1 MVDNAI
7 LLRIA
12 TALEEIAHVLKV
24 NGGVN
29 ALGNCLALMA
39 TQPEKLTG
47 EQKHFLVNTVRASID
62 SHVGKEAE

>member
-12 TALEEIAHVLKV
+12 TALEEIAHAVKV

-47 EQKHFLVNTVRASID
+47 EQKHFLVNTVRSSIE
-62 SHVGKEAE
+62 SHIEKEVE